1 MQECVARVVQV
12 LDSVDPSATIL
23 SIDGV
28 GAHDSIVRRAMFRG
42 LMDMVDGEKLV
53 PFVRLFYDSPS
64 TYIWEDEVGDVR
76 HVCQG
81 EGGEQGDPLMPLSV
95 WGSTWMVAVQPSLLE
110 GERLFAFLDDIY
122 VVCAPSRVGEGV
134 LAASEA
140 FVGADRHT
148 GAPGQDEDL
157 ERRRFEAPKCR
168 RSNSKSSREP
178 HQSRG
183 VERRPNV
190 GRLWTRFERPWCSS
204 RPPALRCSTVEPT
217 RENSRPSCLSEF
229 RVSLTCKLY
238 GSC

>member
-1 MQECVARVVQV
+1 
-12 LDSVDPSATIL
+12 
-23 SIDGV
+23 
-28 GAHDSIVRRAMFRG
+28 
-42 LMDMVDGEKLV
+42 
-53 PFVRLFYDSPS
+53 
-64 TYIWEDEVGDVR
+64 
-76 HVCQG
+76 
-81 EGGEQGDPLMPLSV
+81 
-95 WGSTWMVAVQPSLLE
+95 MVAVQPSLLE

-122 VVCAPSRVGEGV
+122 VVCAPSRVGEV
-134 LAASEA
+134 YLLLQRHLLEQN
-140 FVGADRHT
+140 RHT

-168 RSNSKSSREP
+168 RFNSKRSREP
-178 HQSRG
+178 PQSRG

-204 RPPALRCSTVEPT
+204 RPPAARCSTVEPT